1 MLFTRFVSI
10 QVVLEKGIC
19 NN

>member
-19 NN
+19 NY